1 VLLHCSISAH
11 NPARV
16 AGFLAHIWQQ
26 GEAYPFPPVAGGWV
40 ALAGDDR
47 GTLIEVYPFC
57 TDMVPAETATAFVS
71 NPAASEHS
79 PSHQAI
85 VTALSEHDVIALAE
99 REGWR
104 ALHCNRGPF
113 EVIEV
118 WLENRILVEVL
129 TEEMQQQY
137 LAFVTPDNWRLYLQE
152 QGVPGNGEAVSIRH
166 QD

>member
-1 VLLHCSISAH
+1 MLFHCSISAH
-11 NPARV
+11 DPARV
-16 AGFLAHIWQQ
+16 AGTIAAIWR
-26 GEAYPFPPVAGGWV
+26 GEAHPFPPVEGAWI

-47 GTLIEVYPFC
+47 GTAIEVYPFG
-57 TDMVPAETATAFVS
+57 TDMQPGETHTAFVH
-71 NPAASEHS
+71 NLAATEHS
-79 PSHQAI
+79 TSHQAI
-85 VTALSEHDVIALAE
+85 ATRLTEVEALAIAE

-129 TEEMQQQY
+129 TAEMQQQY
-137 LAFVTPDNWRLYLQE
+137 LAFITPANWRLYLQE
-152 QGVPGNGEAVSIRH
+152 HGAPGSGEAVSIRH